1 MPQLAKEKNRA
12 PLGFAAAVLG
22 GLVFAGPA
30 AAQDRGS
37 AARHPHPDAAAVAAT
52 WRGELDRAPNEA
64 FERGYLAGRKEER
77 RRRSAAAGE
86 PTDTP
91 EFPVGL
97 AWNDVAQGEA
107 MERLERAAA
116 DLRRS
121 LVLMQR
127 QPSLPRVN
135 GAIAEARQALVRVQN
150 AMTWLPSLP
159 ERGADDR
166 RYERLRGHGVGP
178 ERASGGWE
186 G

>member
-30 AAQDRGS
+30 AAQEWGG
-37 AARHPHPDAAAVAAT
+37 AARHSHPDAAAT
-52 WRGELDRAPNEA
+52 WLGELDRAPDEA

-86 PTDTP
+86 PTDAP

-127 QPSLPRVN
+127 QPSLPRAN

-159 ERGADDR
+159 ERGADGR
-166 RYERLRGHGVGP
+166 RYERLRGRGVGP